1 MLLTK
6 KRERT
11 VKTKENKSN
20 EDIITL
26 RRLIDSDKIYLKY
39 DATVIIRTQLSL
51 LNRVTRLILFL

>member
-1 MLLTK
+1 MG
-6 KRERT
+6 
-11 VKTKENKSN
+11 KTKENKNN